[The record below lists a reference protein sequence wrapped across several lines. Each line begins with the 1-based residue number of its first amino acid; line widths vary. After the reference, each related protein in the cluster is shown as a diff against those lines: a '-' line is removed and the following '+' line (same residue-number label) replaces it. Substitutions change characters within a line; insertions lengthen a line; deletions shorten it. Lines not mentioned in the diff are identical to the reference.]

1 MKHLSL
7 VIAIAAVGNCLA
19 AESGEPLQLKQTI
32 ALSGVAE
39 RIDHFAL
46 GAAGDRLFVCALGN
60 TVEIPTRLDSLGDS
74 TEIAR
79 KVQIWREK

>member
-1 MKHLSL
+1 MSEP
-7 VIAIAAVGNCLA
+7 I
-19 AESGEPLQLKQTI
+19 ESGEPLQLKQTM

-46 GAAGDRLFVCALGN
+46 GAAGDTLFVCALGN
-60 TVEIPTRLDSLGDS
+60 TVEIPTHLDSLGYA

-79 KVQIWREK
+79 EVQIWREK